1 MNIDHIHFYVDNAQR
16 SRNWCEEILGFTPV
30 ESRISPHSHTEILIN
45 GGITFVFSAPLTAAS
60 PVAQFL
66 QFQPPGVADLAFRV
80 NSLAEVLQQATLNG
94 AKQLQPLQAHKQA
107 GGELKWSQIQG
118 WGTLKHTLVERTGI
132 TSVWP
137 AEESGGDQG
146 QEQCPGRAE
155 HSHFSGIDHA
165 VLNLADRDFAAA
177 IAWYQQTL
185 GFQTDRAFSIQTRR
199 SGLRS
204 QVLIHPQ
211 GTAQLPLN
219 APVSTGSQIQEFLEL
234 NRGAGIQH
242 LALQTSDITTTIA
255 QLRQRGLAFLETPDC
270 YYSHLQ
276 DRIAKSNLNLEISP
290 LKAQGILVDW
300 QSEQPH
306 SLLLQIFTQPIFN
319 QPTFFLEII
328 ERRQQAQGFGE
339 GNFLAL
345 FEAIE
350 REQMKRG
357 SL

>member
-16 SRNWCEEILGFTPV
+16 SRNWCEDILGFTPV
-30 ESRISPHSHTEILIN
+30 ESRISPHSHTEILVT

-80 NSLAEVLQQATLNG
+80 DSLAEVLQQATLNG
-94 AKQLQPLQAHKQA
+94 AKQLQPLQAQKQA
-107 GGELKWSQIQG
+107 GGELKWAQIQG

-132 TSVWP
+132 TSVLP
-137 AEESGGDQG
+137 GDQS
-146 QEQCPGRAE
+146 QEQRPGRAE

-177 IAWYQQTL
+177 IAWYQQIL
-185 GFQTDRAFSIQTRR
+185 GFQPDREFSIQTRR

-204 QVLIHPQ
+204 QVLVHPQ
-211 GTAQLPLN
+211 GTAQLPIN
-219 APVSTGSQIQEFLEL
+219 APVSTGSQIQEFLDF
-234 NRGAGIQH
+234 NRGSGIQH
-242 LALQTSDITTTIA
+242 LALQTTDIVQTIA
-255 QLRQRGLAFLETPDC
+255 QLRQQGLAFLETPDC

-276 DRIAKSNLNLEISP
+276 ERLAKSNVKLEISP

-300 QSEQPH
+300 QPEQPH